1 MPLSHRTQ
9 GSGLGERLRPQS
21 PEEQGG
27 ARVIITA
34 TTVSQDNSLPAA
46 ARKRPRDNEQGTATV
61 GGGTP
66 RSAR

>member
-9 GSGLGERLRPQS
+9 GSGLGERLRPRS

-34 TTVSQDNSLPAA
+34 TTASQDNSLPAA
-46 ARKRPRDNEQGTATV
+46 ARKGPRDEQGTAAV

-66 RSAR
+66 CSAR